1 MPNLKRYWKEIRGI
15 ERSLPQY
22 VWLASIEDAGRDQP
36 GGRIAE
42 MPATQAALL
51 LHQKSHRMAT
61 GEEIATYHAQEQ
73 QVQRRLLD
81 EELRREGIAVVV
93 AK

>member
-1 MPNLKRYWKEIRGI
+1 
-15 ERSLPQY
+15 
-22 VWLASIEDAGRDQP
+22 LASIEDEGRDQP

-42 MPATQAALL
+42 IPAGRAALL
-51 LHQKSHRMAT
+51 LYQKSHRMAT
-61 GEEIATYHAQEQ
+61 EEEIEAYRAQEEH
-73 QVQRRLLD
+73 VQRRLLD